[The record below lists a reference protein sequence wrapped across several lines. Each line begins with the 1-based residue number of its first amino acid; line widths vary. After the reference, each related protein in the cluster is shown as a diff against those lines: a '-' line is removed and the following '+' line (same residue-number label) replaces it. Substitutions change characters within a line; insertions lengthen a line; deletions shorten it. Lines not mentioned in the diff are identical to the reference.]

1 MTWFD
6 GHPAHLW
13 QHPPAEEGQRY
24 VECMGGL
31 ENLCEKAQGFLDRG
45 DSRFAATLLAHAVA
59 AYPDTPQPKLL
70 LATAYE
76 NLGFGAENATWRN
89 FYLTG
94 AQELRTGNKA
104 GVIAGGKSSLGPQL
118 TIGQWFDVL
127 SVQLDGE
134 RAAQTWLAVDFDVTD
149 VEETWRVM
157 VSNGVLIQRLVQS
170 PSQPASLGAPQ
181 EEADFSVT
189 LRREQL
195 LEVLRGNKVEF
206 EKSGGDA
213 RVLEH
218 LLDLLSISPGSGRL

>member
-13 QHPPAEEGQRY
+13 QYPPVEEGKRY
-24 VECMGGL
+24 VECLGGI
-31 ENLCEKAQGFLDRG
+31 EKLCDKAEEFINKG

-59 AYPDTPQPKLL
+59 ASPDSPRPKGL
-70 LATAYE
+70 LASAYE
-76 NLGFGAENATWRN
+76 TLGFGAENATWRN

-94 AQELRTGNKA
+94 AQELRTGKRA

-134 RAAQTWLAVDFDVTD
+134 KAARESFAIDLDVTD
-149 VEETWRVM
+149 VQEKWRIIVN
-157 VSNGVLIQRLVQS
+157 NGVLTHRLVQS
-170 PSQPASLGAPQ
+170 PSQKASPGAPRDQ
-181 EEADFSVT
+181 ADYSVT
-189 LRREQL
+189 LVRDQL
-195 LEVLRGNKVEF
+195 LEVLRGNKVNF
-206 EKSGGDA
+206 DKSEGRA
-213 RVLEH
+213 EVLQT